1 MSATLVGMRSPHS
14 ARAPE
19 GAPRQQ
25 RKLWSYLREHLSV
38 LLVGTL
44 FLLATNAVEKAIPW
58 LLKLAVDAFS
68 SGNMAKVQETA
79 VWVALLAVV
88 VMGTRTLS
96 RVFIFNVGRDIEFT
110 LRGEVLAQLHRLGA
124 SFFGKS
130 SAGDIMSRAT
140 NDLGQVR
147 LLLGFGSMNLV
158 NAIVAYASALV
169 LMLAISPKLTL
180 IALVPY
186 PFFLLAMRYF
196 VRRLYTVS
204 QEQQKVL
211 GKLSERAQEYLSGV
225 RVVRAYTA
233 DAYEGQRFEAANRD
247 AVERTMAVVSLR
259 ALMTPVLMGVSSL
272 GTVLVIYRGGLMI
285 NDGAISKGDLLAFYA
300 YFTQLIWPT
309 MAAGYILSIVQR
321 GRAAYARV
329 REILDAE
336 PDVREVEAPTPVER
350 GPQGRL
356 GRGALA
362 VDKLS
367 FSYGDRKILDE
378 VSFELAEGGS
388 LAIVGRTGSGKTT
401 LAGLLARLLPTPT
414 GSVKLDGHDIT
425 QLRLDELRKAV
436 GYAQQESFLFSTTV
450 ARNIGFALEDP
461 DSVEGAARVRAAA
474 REACILDELEQLPDG
489 LDTVVGERGVQLSG
503 GQKQRVALARA
514 LLNGPAVLVLDDP
527 LSAVDSKT
535 ERAILDALDRASE
548 GRTLILITSRT
559 AAAARC
565 DQILVLDGGKVVERG
580 THRELSTRR
589 GFYSELWKR
598 QNLEQEL
605 ATL

>member
-1 MSATLVGMRSPHS
+1 MRSRHF
-14 ARAPE
+14 ARAPD

-25 RKLWSYLREHLSV
+25 RGLWSYLRDHLPV

-44 FLLATNAVEKAIPW
+44 FLLATNAMEKAIPW
-58 LLKLAVDAFS
+58 LLKLGVDAFS
-68 SGNMAKVQETA
+68 AGNLDKVQETA
-79 VWVALLAVV
+79 LWVGGFAVAV
-88 VMGTRTLS
+88 LITRTCS

-180 IALVPY
+180 VALIPY
-186 PFFLLAMRYF
+186 PFFLFAMRMF

-233 DAYEGQRFEAANRD
+233 DAFERQRFEAANQD
-247 AVERTMAVVSLR
+247 AVQRTMAVVSLR
-259 ALMTPVLMGVSSL
+259 ALMTPVLMGISSL

-285 NDGAISKGDLLAFYA
+285 SAGAISKGELLAFYA
-300 YFTQLIWPT
+300 YFTQLVWPT
-309 MAAGYILSIVQR
+309 MAAGYILSIMQR

-329 REILDAE
+329 REILDTT
-336 PDVREVEAPTPVER
+336 PEVSEVATPTPVER
-350 GPQGRL
+350 GPHGRL

-362 VDKLS
+362 VQDLS
-367 FSYGDRKILDE
+367 FSYGDRKILDR
-378 VSFELAEGGS
+378 VSFELPEGGS

-401 LAGLLARLLPTPT
+401 LAGLLARLLPTPA
-414 GSVKLDGHDIT
+414 GAVRLDGHDIT

-436 GYAQQESFLFSTTV
+436 GYAQQEPFLFSTTV
-450 ARNIGFALEDP
+450 ARNIGFALEDA
-461 DSVEGAARVRAAA
+461 DSAEGMARVREAA

-489 LDTVVGERGVQLSG
+489 LDTVVGERGVSLSG

-527 LSAVDSKT
+527 LSAVDTKT
-535 ERAILDALDRASE
+535 ERAILDAIDRASE

-580 THRELSTRR
+580 THRELVARR
-589 GFYSELWKR
+589 GFYHELWKR

>member
-1 MSATLVGMRSPHS
+1 MSATLVGMRS
-14 ARAPE
+14 
-19 GAPRQQ
+19 RQQ
-25 RKLWSYLREHLSV
+25 RGLWSYLREHLPV
-38 LLVGTL
+38 LFVGTL
-44 FLLATNAVEKAIPW
+44 FLLATNAMEKAIPW

-68 SGNMAKVQETA
+68 SDDLGKVQESA
-79 VWVALLAVV
+79 LWVAGFAVL

-110 LRGEVLAQLHRLGA
+110 LRSELLAQLHRLGA
-124 SFFGKS
+124 TFFGKS

-158 NAIVAYASALV
+158 NAIVAYASALA
-169 LMLAISPKLTL
+169 LMLAISPRLTL

-186 PFFLLAMRYF
+186 PFFLFAMRLF

-233 DAYEGQRFEAANRD
+233 DAFEARRFDDANRD
-247 AVERTMAVVSLR
+247 AVQRTMAVVSLR
-259 ALMTPVLMGVSSL
+259 ALMTPVLMGISSL
-272 GTVLVIYRGGLMI
+272 GTVLVLYRGGLMI
-285 NDGAISKGDLLAFYA
+285 NEGAISKGDLLAFYA

-309 MAAGYILSIVQR
+309 MAAGYILGIVQR

-329 REILDAE
+329 REVLDAE
-336 PDVREVEAPTPVER
+336 PDVREVAEPVPVER
-350 GPQGRL
+350 GAGGRL
-356 GRGALA
+356 GLGALT
-362 VDKLS
+362 VSHLS
-367 FSYGDRKILDE
+367 FSYGERKVLDD
-378 VSFELAEGGS
+378 VSFELPEGGS

-401 LAGLLARLLPTPT
+401 LAGLLARLLPTPAGT
-414 GSVKLDGHDIT
+414 VTLDGHDIT
-425 QLRLDELRKAV
+425 ELRLDELRKAV
-436 GYAQQESFLFSTTV
+436 GYAQQEPFLFSTTV
-450 ARNIGFALEDP
+450 ARNIGFAIENP
-461 DSVEGAARVRAAA
+461 DGPEGMAAVRAAG
-474 REACILDELEQLPDG
+474 REAAILDELEQLPDG

-514 LLNGPAVLVLDDP
+514 LLNGPSVLVLDDP
-527 LSAVDSKT
+527 LSAVDAKT

-565 DQILVLDGGKVVERG
+565 DQILVLDAGKVVERG
-580 THRELSTRR
+580 PHRELVGKR
-589 GFYSELWKR
+589 GFYAELWQR